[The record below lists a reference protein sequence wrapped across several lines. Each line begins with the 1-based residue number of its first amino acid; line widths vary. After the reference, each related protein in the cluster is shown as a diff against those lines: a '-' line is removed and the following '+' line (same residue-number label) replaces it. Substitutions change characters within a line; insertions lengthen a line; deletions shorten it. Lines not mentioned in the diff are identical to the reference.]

1 MSTSR
6 KFEKSPDMYL
16 RDDRGEYYDVT
27 TLRDQVQKNERF
39 DQESRDVVTAAR
51 NYDPSPSGSWKGSDR
66 GDQR

>member
-16 RDDRGEYYDVT
+16 RDNRGEYYDVT
-27 TLRDQVQKNERF
+27 ALRNQIQKDTRF

-51 NYDPSPSGSWKGSDR
+51 NYDPSTSGSREGTDR

>member
-51 NYDPSPSGSWKGSDR
+51 NYEPSTSSSWKGSDR